1 MCTEQ
6 EEVEPLAKKTSQQT
20 IILGDEHDEEGL
32 QSTTNTTAN
41 EDEMA
46 EGSMKDSGRATKG
59 MDGGRAAT
67 GPGATGKLPG
77 ATESVR
83 QEP

>member
-46 EGSMKDSGRATKG
+46 EGSM
-59 MDGGRAAT
+59 
-67 GPGATGKLPG
+67 
-77 ATESVR
+77 
-83 QEP
+83 